1 MSSIDYFSRVNR
13 DLLALIP
20 PDAKVV
26 LEIGCGAGALC
37 EAYRRVNPGVAWWG
51 VDNNGD
57 AVKEAKKPGRCTD
70 VYCWDVESRK
80 DTFYDDDTGIFP
92 SADLAR
98 VDCFVLGDVL
108 EHLKD
113 PWTTLRR
120 YVNAIA
126 PGAQVLASIPNMQ
139 HFSAIYH
146 LLIGE
151 WPRADEGLFDR
162 THLRWFTLKSIREMF
177 DEAGLQI
184 LEVRGIRA
192 SNDEA
197 GWKEWLKIAATIDVE
212 GFDLKQTAPLQY
224 LVRAVKPPAE
234 ITPLHIHAVTAEG
247 CCARPRILEPFEML
261 STIPGVKCTV
271 NPNMVP
277 AHPRGDILILQRQR
291 KFNHKGVIWDGYLTI
306 AEVDD
311 LPEAIGMDPM
321 ALKAVHAVQVSTEKL
336 AEVVRQYNPN
346 VMVFENQIAEL
357 PPEHGPIMDYQ
368 VSLFYGAQNRE
379 QDWKPI
385 MPSLNCILREHP
397 KYVEVQVIHD
407 KAFFDALETTE
418 KTFTPFCEYAMYRQI
433 LGTCDIALLPLEPG
447 EFNECKSDIK
457 FLECAADGV
466 AVLMSELAAHQLFG
480 KGMNGR
486 TYYWYGESYGFD
498 DMLRE
503 LVNNPYVRQKM
514 AERAY
519 AYVRDHRLLGQHYRK
534 RHEWYLDL
542 MSRRAHL
549 HQQLLDRCPELRH
562 QESQSRPAQ
571 SATLS

>member
-1 MSSIDYFSRVNR
+1 MSSVDYFSRVNR

-20 PDAKVV
+20 PDAKIV

-37 EAYRRVNPGVAWWG
+37 EAYRRVNPGVRWVGIEADSQAG
-51 VDNNGD
+51 ELAKQSGRCD
-57 AVKEAKKPGRCTD
+57 AVCILDAEDMEQNPKGDPQPPD
-70 VYCWDVESRK
+70 VLV
-80 DTFYDDDTGIFP
+80 F
-92 SADLAR
+92 
-98 VDCFVLGDVL
+98 GDVL
-108 EHLKD
+108 EHMRD
-113 PWTTLRR
+113 PWEVLKGTAHLLRS
-120 YVNAIA
+120 
-126 PGAQVLASIPNMQ
+126 GGQCLASIPNMQ

-151 WPRADEGLFDR
+151 WPLADEGLFDR

-177 DEAGLQI
+177 DGAGLQI

-197 GWKEWLKIAATIDVE
+197 GWKEWLKIANKIDVD
-212 GFDLKQTAPLQY
+212 GFELKQTAPLQY
-224 LVRAVKPPAE
+224 LVRAIKPPAA
-234 ITPLHIHAVTAEG
+234 IADLHIHAVTAEG

-261 STIPGVKCTV
+261 ATIPGVKCTV
-271 NPNMVP
+271 DPNMVP

-357 PPEHGPIMDYQ
+357 PPWEEPTADGVITI
-368 VSLFYGAQNRE
+368 FCGWQNRSD
-379 QDWKPI
+379 DWKPI
-385 MPSLNCILREHP
+385 MPAINQIAGIASPAVHFVVVNDRE
-397 KYVEVQVIHD
+397 
-407 KAFFDALETTE
+407 FFDALTT
-418 KTFTPFCEYAMYRQI
+418 KNKQFFPFTEYQHYRELLQ
-433 LGTCDIALLPLEPG
+433 LSDIALLPLEPG
-447 EFNECKSDIK
+447 EFNEAKSDIK
-457 FLECAADGV
+457 FLECAAEGV
-466 AVLMSELAAHQLFG
+466 VVLASKTVYGSRFESDLLPLPTFDNYVGEIYSGVNSFTKSLRALIEDVEHRQRLAR
-480 KGMNGR
+480 N
-486 TYYWYGESYGFD
+486 
-498 DMLRE
+498 
-503 LVNNPYVRQKM
+503 
-514 AERAY
+514 AY
-519 AYVRDHRLLGQHYRK
+519 AYVRDHRLLSQHYRK

-562 QESQSRPAQ
+562 QAPQSQPAPLT
-571 SATLS
+571 TLS